1 MVVSEHKIASDVGA
15 NILKQ
20 GGNAIDATIATA
32 FALAVVFPQAGN
44 IGGGGFLVFMNADGE
59 STSIDFREK
68 SPVSFIYD
76 YVFG

>member
-44 IGGGGFLVFMNADGE
+44 IGGGGFFISQAIRGLWLCGH
-59 STSIDFREK
+59 TSR
-68 SPVSFIYD
+68 PVY
-76 YVFG
+76 